1 MGGGGGPTPTAVVL
15 LCQNV
20 KVLVDGGKVSVAV
33 SVSGSD
39 GAPDKVTVIRQDTGE
54 VEHSE

>member
-20 KVLVDGGKVSVAV
+20 KVVIDGGKISVA
-33 SVSGSD
+33 VSGSD
-39 GAPDKVTVIRQDTGE
+39 GAPDKVTVIKQDTGE
-54 VEHSE
+54 VEHPE

>member
-20 KVLVDGGKVSVAV
+20 KVVVDGGKVSVAV
-33 SVSGSD
+33 SGSD
-39 GAPDKVTVIRQDTGE
+39 GAPDKVVVIRQDTGE
-54 VEHSE
+54 VEHGGE